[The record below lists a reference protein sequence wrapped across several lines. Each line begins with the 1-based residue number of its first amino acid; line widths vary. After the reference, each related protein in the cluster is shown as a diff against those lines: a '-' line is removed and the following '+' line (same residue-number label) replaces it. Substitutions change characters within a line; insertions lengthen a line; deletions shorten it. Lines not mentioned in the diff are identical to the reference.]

1 VLDRGTC
8 QAVLNVAAAKGSI
21 GLATHMWSSMKSVYG
36 YPPTAEAY
44 GAMIHAFGKA
54 SADEEGVASVED
66 CDHSMMAALLEFE
79 AQGLGP
85 ASRGIICSM
94 AAYLAT
100 SEQRTDAAYFLLK
113 DFHEEWKQHHTATAT
128 SDSSGGGDDAPLPTT
143 TSGESGAA
151 QPADAPVRAVNV
163 SAVNAVIRACALQQ
177 SIGRAFETFDE
188 IRNTFGL
195 EPDLG
200 SYNAVLDACSQRRFA
215 QGPAALA
222 LLEDIKST
230 PGLEPD
236 AESYHLT
243 LLALVRSGNLVQ
255 ADELIERMG
264 YQDIEVGAQ
273 TLHQIAHYHLN
284 CGNLDPAMAIVRDL
298 EATGDVIPFH
308 LSKRLKEWDS

>member
-1 VLDRGTC
+1 MSTGYYDLLQR
-8 QAVLNVAAAKGSI
+8 AS
-21 GLATHMWSSMKSVYG
+21 LALERSRDEA
-36 YPPTAEAY
+36 AEA
-44 GAMIHAFGKA
+44 I
-54 SADEEGVASVED
+54 
-66 CDHSMMAALLEFE
+66 
-79 AQGLGP
+79 P
-85 ASRGIICSM
+85 
-94 AAYLAT
+94 
-100 SEQRTDAAYFLLK
+100 
-113 DFHEEWKQHHTATAT
+113 
-128 SDSSGGGDDAPLPTT
+128 
-143 TSGESGAA
+143 
-151 QPADAPVRAVNV
+151 
-163 SAVNAVIRACALQQ
+163 
-177 SIGRAFETFDE
+177 
-188 IRNTFGL
+188 
-195 EPDLG
+195 
-200 SYNAVLDACSQRRFA
+200 QRRPGRLALSLGRHFRGDA
-215 QGPAALA
+215 PAALA